1 MITKR
6 IEKFYS
12 KNLNLI
18 FEDSIESIL
27 YNQKEDEKDE
37 KEIIKIILKSGKEIK
52 TNLIIQAI
60 GVHSNNELA
69 KNSNLKIGNKGG
81 ILVNEKFECF
91 SNEDNTKLDSIFS
104 KNKNLF
110 F

>member
-27 YNQKEDEKDE
+27 YNQKEDE